1 MASPVAVGP
10 SVTPAVL
17 DDVFVATADG
27 RTVPL
32 RQVVDVTFE
41 RFPVRIG
48 RNQLNDLHIDRPY
61 VSQFHAAI
69 DIRDK
74 QIFVRDLGST
84 NGTVYLG
91 RRLAR
96 DQPIEVT
103 AQPEINIGPIVL
115 RMGLVDQAK
124 KQPTA
129 AKEGNVLDINEGGGA
144 AAAAQM
150 ARPKPIPPGAEDP
163 FIRQLLPYI
172 EAYRTA
178 WGAVYR
184 VIYDHLTRLPA
195 ELRTN
200 YLKRIGLEHPA
211 VNMETDFQKIA
222 QYYGVDPRTLGEL
235 GPPQAAL
242 AALTELART
251 LIPGAKP
258 PEDVPGIL
266 TFARRLRDT
275 LEVFLKCFISLRD
288 GYQEFE
294 AEVLA
299 RDRQSTSGD
308 QVAMAKDAKELGN
321 VLLAPAGGPD
331 AARQLYDIFV
341 EVMSHQVALLNGVME
356 GVKTLLVQLSPRSI
370 EEEMERRGKKTG
382 IFSSKYEAL
391 WKFYEDRHGDYSGE
405 DKQTFLI
412 IFGPQFARKY
422 AEAAGEDYK
431 GPGDAAGKN
440 LRLTTANP
448 VKR

>member
-1 MASPVAVGP
+1 MPVA
-10 SVTPAVL
+10 L
-17 DDVFVATADG
+17 VARWFDTQ
-27 RTVPL
+27 TN
-32 RQVVDVTFE
+32 QQFDVTFE

-84 NGTVYLG
+84 NGTVYQG

-96 DQPIEVT
+96 DQQIEVT
-103 AQPEINIGPIVL
+103 AAPEFNIGPVVL
-115 RMGLVDQAK
+115 RMAIVDSAAK
-124 KQPTA
+124 KPA
-129 AKEGNVLDINEGGGA
+129 SPKEGGNVLDINDGGA
-144 AAAAQM
+144 NANAQL

-163 FIRQLLPYI
+163 FIRQLVPYI

-184 VIYDHLTRLPA
+184 VIYDHLTRLPP

-200 YLKRIGLEHPA
+200 YLKRLGLEHA
-211 VNMETDFQKIA
+211 SVNLETDFQKIA

-242 AALTELART
+242 AALAELSRT
-251 LIPGAKP
+251 LVPGGKP

-288 GYQEFE
+288 GYQEFQKE
-294 AEVLA
+294 MLTK
-299 RDRQSTSGD
+299 DRESVNSD
-308 QVAMAKDAKELGN
+308 RVATAKDAKELGN
-321 VLLAPAGGPD
+321 VLLGPSGGPD
-331 AARQLYDIFV
+331 APRQLYDIFV

-356 GVKTLLVQLSPRSI
+356 GVKTLLDQLSPKAV
-370 EEEMERRGKKTG
+370 EEDYEKKGRRAGL
-382 IFSSKYEAL
+382 FSNKYEAL

-412 IFGPQFARKY
+412 IFGPQFSKAY
-422 AEAAGEDYK
+422 AASAGEDYK
-431 GPGDAAGKN
+431 SSGEAAGKN
-440 LRLTTANP
+440 LRHTLTPNQ

>member
-1 MASPVAVGP
+1 MPVALV
-10 SVTPAVL
+10 AR
-17 DDVFVATADG
+17 VFDTQAN
-27 RTVPL
+27 
-32 RQVVDVTFE
+32 QQFDVTFE

-84 NGTVYLG
+84 NGTVYQG
-91 RRLAR
+91 QRLAR
-96 DQPIEVT
+96 DQQIEVT
-103 AQPEINIGPIVL
+103 AAPEINIGPIVL
-115 RMGLVDQAK
+115 RMGLVDSAAK
-124 KQPTA
+124 KPA
-129 AKEGNVLDINEGGGA
+129 PSKDGGNVLDLNDGGA
-144 AAAAQM
+144 NANAQL

-163 FIRQLLPYI
+163 FIRQLVPYI

-184 VIYDHLTRLPA
+184 VIYDHLTRLPP

-200 YLKRIGLEHPA
+200 YLKRLGLEHGS
-211 VNMETDFQKIA
+211 VNLETDFQKIA

-242 AALTELART
+242 AALAELSRT
-251 LIPGAKP
+251 LVPGGKP

-288 GYQEFE
+288 GYQEFQKE
-294 AEVLA
+294 MLTK
-299 RDRQSTSGD
+299 DRESVNSD
-308 QVAMAKDAKELGN
+308 RVATAKDAKELGN
-321 VLLAPAGGPD
+321 VLLGPSGGPD
-331 AARQLYDIFV
+331 APRQLYDIFV

-356 GVKTLLVQLSPRSI
+356 GVKTLLDQLSPKAV
-370 EEEMERRGKKTG
+370 EEDYEKKGRRAGL
-382 IFSSKYEAL
+382 FSNKYEAL

-412 IFGPQFARKY
+412 IFGPQFSKAY
-422 AEAAGEDYK
+422 AASAGEDYK
-431 GPGDAAGKN
+431 SSGDGAGKN
-440 LRLTTANP
+440 PRLTMTPNQ

>member
-1 MASPVAVGP
+1 MPVALV
-10 SVTPAVL
+10 AR
-17 DDVFVATADG
+17 VFDTQAN
-27 RTVPL
+27 
-32 RQVVDVTFE
+32 QQFDVTFE

-84 NGTVYLG
+84 NGTVYQG

-96 DQPIEVT
+96 DQQIEVT
-103 AQPEINIGPIVL
+103 AAPEINIGPIVL
-115 RMGLVDQAK
+115 RMGLVDSAAK
-124 KQPTA
+124 KPTSP
-129 AKEGNVLDINEGGGA
+129 KEGGNVLDINDGGA
-144 AAAAQM
+144 NASAQL

-163 FIRQLLPYI
+163 FIRQLVPYI

-184 VIYDHLTRLPA
+184 VIYDHLTRLPP

-200 YLKRIGLEHPA
+200 YLKRLGLEHPS
-211 VNMETDFQKIA
+211 VNLETDFQKIA

-242 AALTELART
+242 AALAELSRT
-251 LIPGAKP
+251 LVPGGKP

-288 GYQEFE
+288 GYQEFQKE
-294 AEVLA
+294 MLTK
-299 RDRQSTSGD
+299 DRESVNSD
-308 QVAMAKDAKELGN
+308 RVATAKDAKELGN
-321 VLLAPAGGPD
+321 VLLGPSGGPD
-331 AARQLYDIFV
+331 APRQLYDIFV

-356 GVKTLLVQLSPRSI
+356 GVKTLLDQLSPKAV
-370 EEEMERRGKKTG
+370 EDDYEKKGRRAGL
-382 IFSSKYEAL
+382 FSNKYEAL

-412 IFGPQFARKY
+412 IFGPQFSKAY
-422 AEAAGEDYK
+422 AASAGEDYK
-431 GPGDAAGKN
+431 TSGDGAGKN
-440 LRLTTANP
+440 PRLTMTPNQ